1 MEYEFP
7 GYITSTHCYRNA
19 YKISVSLMQEFRQ
32 NTGLKDGRAGQKH
45 YTPRYIVAWRITI

>member
-7 GYITSTHCYRNA
+7 GYITSTHYYRNA
-19 YKISVSLMQEFRQ
+19 YKISLSLMQEFRQ